1 MPYDVLVL
9 GATGYTGRLVARYL
23 NAHPQ
28 HRTSF
33 SLAIAGRSRA
43 KLDALKEQEKL
54 DDAVT
59 IVQVDVTQPDDVE
72 RAVKDAKVV
81 INTVGPFVRWGTPV
95 VRACVEHNVHYV
107 DITGEAYWIYDII
120 NQFHERARQN
130 GTIVIPA
137 SGFDSVPSDYG
148 AYIAHK
154 ALKSFAPN
162 ATLADTTS
170 AFTLKSGASGGTI
183 ATVFEMMQ
191 IPREKIKAS
200 SAAWALSPVKGRPTP
215 SFQLSYRLPH
225 VYPPVYG
232 GQFLMSTI
240 NRPIVQRTWGLLQEG
255 NPAAAYGP
263 NFKYT
268 EFMQTPSWFR
278 GVLLS
283 FSLAFGSILLA
294 TVKPL
299 RTLVQKYVLQPG
311 QGPSEEALE
320 QGFFKITTVASSDPL
335 PDKPPVHVKS
345 VFSGKGDGY
354 LLTAVTVS
362 EAALSILLD
371 HDKLTPLGQKGG
383 VLTPVSALGD
393 VLLDRLTSSGR
404 FQQGPA
410 ELIEDKKS
418 A

>member
-1 MPYDVLVL
+1 MPYDVIVL

-23 NAHPQ
+23 NAHHQ
-28 HRTSF
+28 YRTSF
-33 SLAIAGRSRA
+33 SLAIAGRSKA
-43 KLDALKEQEKL
+43 KLDALKEKENL

-59 IVQVDVTQPDDVE
+59 IVQVDVTQPEDVE

-107 DITGEAYWIYDII
+107 DITGEAFWIHDII
-120 NQFHERARQN
+120 NQFHDRARQN

-148 AYIAHK
+148 AFIAHK
-154 ALKSFAPN
+154 ALKSFVPN

-183 ATVFEMMQ
+183 ATVFEMFD
-191 IPREKIKAS
+191 IPRHKIKAS
-200 SAAWALSPVKGRPTP
+200 AADWALSPVKGRPSPT
-215 SFQLSYRLPH
+215 FQLSYRLPH
-225 VYPPVYG
+225 VNPPVYG
-232 GQFLMSTI
+232 GHFLMTTV
-240 NRPIVQRTWGLLQEG
+240 NRPVVQRTWGLQQEG

-263 NFKYT
+263 NFKYS
-268 EFMQTPSWFR
+268 EFLKTSGWLS

-283 FSLAFGSILLA
+283 LSIALGGLLLK
-294 TVKPL
+294 TIKPL

-345 VFSGKGDGY
+345 IFSGQGDGY
-354 LLTAVTVS
+354 LLTAVFVS

-371 HDKLTPLGQKGG
+371 HDKLTALGQKGG
-383 VLTPVSALGD
+383 VLTPASALGD
-393 VLLDRLTSSGR
+393 VLLSRLMFTGR
-404 FQQGPA
+404 FEEKA
-410 ELIEDKKS
+410 ELIDDKKS
-418 A
+418 V